1 MRFFLFDI
9 FQHRIAH
16 GPKWITGVE
25 YMKNNIRRVNNLV
38 KLAVNPSRCA
48 LCVDRFDVI
57 AVSLSF
63 DD

>member
-9 FQHRIAH
+9 VQNRITH

-25 YMKNNIRRVNNLV
+25 DMKDNIRRVNDFV
-38 KLAVNPSRCA
+38 KLAINPSRCA
-48 LCVDRFDVI
+48 FCVDRFDVI
-57 AVSLSF
+57 AISFSF